1 MDGCSGIEKPG
12 RLAADEEGGPGE
24 KREGIEKERDRDWKG
39 GRARC
44 SRVLR

>member
-1 MDGCSGIEKPG
+1 MDGCSGIE

-24 KREGIEKERDRDWKG
+24 KREGIEKERWKG